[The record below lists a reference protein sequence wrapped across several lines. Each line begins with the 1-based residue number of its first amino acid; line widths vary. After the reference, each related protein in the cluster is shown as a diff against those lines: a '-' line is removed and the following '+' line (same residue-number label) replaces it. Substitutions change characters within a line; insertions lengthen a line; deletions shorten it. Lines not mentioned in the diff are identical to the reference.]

1 MLYALKIATRYLTA
15 SKAQTALL
23 VAGVAV
29 GVFIFIFMSAL
40 IGGLAEFILSRTV
53 GDISHIT
60 IEAEEATPA
69 LLISDSV
76 SNEIAGRGH
85 ILAITEKGGTR
96 TATLADAETWVPL
109 IEAVPGVKAV
119 SPQIT
124 GAGFVMR
131 GAQVEQVVVT
141 GVEAGRESAIL
152 DLEGYM
158 VAGPARLG
166 SGLVVLGQSLAD
178 DLSLRMGQTVRVQSS
193 AGVSMVLTLSGI
205 FETGNGMLDDSSLY
219 VSLSTARTLFA
230 LPQGVT
236 RIEIKLDDLNAAD
249 ATALRIRALTGL
261 DAVSWTDG
269 AAQLMEALNAQA
281 QTGYFLKTFALI
293 TIVIGVASALLLST
307 YRRRPEIGIMRAMG
321 AGRGFVVF
329 VFVTQ
334 GALIG
339 LMGGLTGAGLGYLA
353 LLPFPSRDAFQSG
366 TLPLDITQGSYGL
379 AIVLTVIGA
388 VLASILPARSA
399 ARVDPV
405 TAIGQ

>member
-23 VAGVAV
+23 VTGVAV

-60 IEAEEATPA
+60 IEAETDDPSV
-69 LLISDSV
+69 LISPEGHV
-76 SNEIAGRGH
+76 LVVAERGR
-85 ILAITEKGGTR
+85 TR
-96 TATLADAETWVPL
+96 TATLSEAATWLPL
-109 IEAVPGVKAV
+109 IEGVPGVRVV
-119 SPQIT
+119 SPQIS
-124 GAGFVMR
+124 GAGFVTR
-131 GAQVEQVVVT
+131 GAQVAQVSVT
-141 GVEAGRESAIL
+141 GVESGRESAIL
-152 DLEGYM
+152 DLAGYM
-158 VAGPARLG
+158 VEGDVRLG
-166 SGLVVLGQSLAD
+166 SGLIVLGRDLAD
-178 DLSLRMGQTVRVQSS
+178 DLALSIGQTLRLESS
-193 AGVSMVLTLSGI
+193 NGVTAALTLSGI
-205 FETGNGMLDDSSLY
+205 FKTGNGGMDSARAF
-219 VSLSTARTLFA
+219 VSLSTARTLYA
-230 LPQGVT
+230 MPQGVT

-269 AAQLMEALNAQA
+269 AEQLMEALNAQA

-321 AGRGFVVF
+321 AGRGFVIF

-339 LMGGLTGAGLGYLA
+339 LMGGIMGAALGYLA
-353 LLPFPSRDAFQSG
+353 LLPFPSRDAFEPG
-366 TLPLDITQGSYGL
+366 TLPMDITQGSYGL
-379 AIVLTVIGA
+379 AITLTVIGA
-388 VLASILPARSA
+388 ILASILPARSA

>member
-1 MLYALKIATRYLTA
+1 MLYALKIAARYLTA

-23 VAGVAV
+23 VLGVAV

-60 IEAEEATPA
+60 IEAETADPA
-69 LLISDSV
+69 ILI
-76 SNEIAGRGH
+76 EPQGQ
-85 ILAITEKGGTR
+85 ILAVVERGRVR
-96 TATLADAETWVPL
+96 TASLSDADTWLPL
-109 IEAVPGVKAV
+109 INGVSGVIAV
-119 SPQIT
+119 SPQIN
-124 GAGFVMR
+124 GAGFLTR
-131 GAQVEQVVVT
+131 GAQVSQVSVA
-141 GVEAGRESAIL
+141 GVEPGRESAIL
-152 DLEGYM
+152 NLDGYM
-158 VAGPARLG
+158 VDGVARLG
-166 SGLVVLGQSLAD
+166 AGLVVLGQTLAD
-178 DLSLRMGQTVRVQSS
+178 DLSLSVGQTVRLQSS
-193 AGVSMVLTLSGI
+193 RGVNAVLTVSGI
-205 FETGNGMLDDSSLY
+205 FQTGNGGMDQARAF

-230 LPQGVT
+230 MPQGVT
-236 RIEIKLDDLNAAD
+236 RIEIKLRDLNAAD

-261 DAVSWTDG
+261 DAVPWTDG
-269 AAQLMEALNAQA
+269 AGQLMEALNAQA

-339 LMGGLTGAGLGYLA
+339 MMGGLSGAALGYLA
-353 LLPFPSRDAFQSG
+353 LLPFPTRDAFRAG
-366 TLPLDITQGSYGL
+366 TLPLDITQGSYSL
-379 AIVLTVIGA
+379 AIGLTVIGA
-388 VLASILPARSA
+388 ILASILPARSA

>member
-60 IEAEEATPA
+60 IEAEDADPA
-69 LLISDSV
+69 ILI
-76 SNEIAGRGH
+76 APGGRVLGV
-85 ILAITEKGGTR
+85 IEKGRTR
-96 TATLADAETWVPL
+96 TATLADAETWGPL
-109 IEAVPGVKAV
+109 IAAVPGVIAV
-119 SPQIT
+119 SPQIS
-124 GAGFVMR
+124 GAGFLTR
-131 GAQVEQVVVT
+131 GAQVAQVGVT
-141 GVEAGRESAIL
+141 GVEPGRESAIL
-152 DLEGYM
+152 NLDGYM
-158 VAGPARLG
+158 VEGTARLG
-166 SGLVVLGQSLAD
+166 SGLVVLGQTLAD
-178 DLSLRMGQTVRVQSS
+178 DLSLRLGQTVRLQSS
-193 AGVSMVLTLSGI
+193 AGVASVLTLSGI
-205 FETGNGMLDDSSLY
+205 YKTGNGIRDGSGIY

-236 RIEIKLDDLNAAD
+236 RIEIKLADLNAAD

-261 DAVSWTDG
+261 DAVPWTDG
-269 AAQLMEALNAQA
+269 AEQLMEALNAQA

-321 AGRGFVVF
+321 AGRGFVIF

-353 LLPFPSRDAFQSG
+353 LLPFPTRDAFRSG

-379 AIVLTVIGA
+379 AILLTVIGA
-388 VLASILPARSA
+388 ILASILPARSA

>member
-15 SKAQTALL
+15 NKAQTALL
-23 VAGVAV
+23 ITGVAV

-53 GDISHIT
+53 GDLSHIT
-60 IEAEEATPA
+60 IEAESDDPA
-69 LLISDSV
+69 LLISPEGHALV
-76 SNEIAGRGH
+76 VAQKGR
-85 ILAITEKGGTR
+85 TR
-96 TATLADAETWVPL
+96 TATLAEAATWLPL
-109 IEAVPGVKAV
+109 IEAVPGVRAV

-124 GAGFVMR
+124 GAGFLTR
-131 GAQVEQVVVT
+131 GAQVSQVSVT
-141 GVEAGRESAIL
+141 GVEPGRESAIL
-152 DLEGYM
+152 DLDGYM
-158 VAGPARLG
+158 VEGTARLG
-166 SGLVVLGQSLAD
+166 SGLILLGRDLADELALALGQSL
-178 DLSLRMGQTVRVQSS
+178 RVQS
-193 AGVSMVLTLSGI
+193 ANGVTSVLTLSGV
-205 FETGNGMLDDSSLY
+205 FETGNGALDGSRAF

-230 LPQGVT
+230 MPQGVT

-261 DAVSWTDG
+261 DAAPWTDG
-269 AAQLMEALNAQA
+269 AEQLMEALDAQA

-329 VFVTQ
+329 VFVAQ

-339 LMGGLTGAGLGYLA
+339 LMGGIMGAALGYLA
-353 LLPFPSRDAFQSG
+353 LLPFPSREAFRPG
-366 TLPLDITQGSYGL
+366 TLPMDITQGSYGL
-379 AIVLTVIGA
+379 AVTLTVIGA
-388 VLASILPARSA
+388 VLASILPARAA

>member
-15 SKAQTALL
+15 NTAQTALL
-23 VAGVAV
+23 ITGVAV

-53 GDISHIT
+53 GDLSHVT
-60 IEAEEATPA
+60 IEAENEDPG
-69 LLISDSV
+69 LLITPEGHALV
-76 SNEIAGRGH
+76 VAQKGR
-85 ILAITEKGGTR
+85 IR
-96 TATLADAETWVPL
+96 TATLAEAATWLPL
-109 IEAVPGVKAV
+109 IEAVPGVRAV

-124 GAGFVMR
+124 GAGFLTR
-131 GAQVEQVVVT
+131 GAQVSQVSVT
-141 GVEAGRESAIL
+141 GVEPGRESAIL
-152 DLEGYM
+152 DLDGYM
-158 VAGPARLG
+158 VEGTARLG
-166 SGLVVLGQSLAD
+166 SGLILLGRDLADELALSPGQSL
-178 DLSLRMGQTVRVQSS
+178 RVQS
-193 AGVSMVLTLSGI
+193 ANGVTSVLTLSGV
-205 FETGNGMLDDSSLY
+205 FETGNGALDGARAF
-219 VSLSTARTLFA
+219 VALSTARTLFA
-230 LPQGVT
+230 MPQGVT

-261 DAVSWTDG
+261 DAVPWTDG
-269 AAQLMEALNAQA
+269 AEQLMEALNAQA

-329 VFVTQ
+329 VFVAQ

-339 LMGGLTGAGLGYLA
+339 LMGGIMGAALGYLA
-353 LLPFPSRDAFQSG
+353 LLPFPSRDAFRPG
-366 TLPLDITQGSYGL
+366 TLPMDITQGSYGL
-379 AIVLTVIGA
+379 AITLTVIGA
-388 VLASILPARSA
+388 VLASILPARAA

>member
-23 VAGVAV
+23 VLGVAV

-60 IEAEEATPA
+60 IEAEDADPAILITPEG
-69 LLISDSV
+69 LVLSV
-76 SNEIAGRGH
+76 A
-85 ILAITEKGGTR
+85 EKGTAR
-96 TATLADAETWVPL
+96 TATLAEAATYIPL
-109 IEAVPGVKAV
+109 IKTVPGVIAV

-124 GAGFVMR
+124 GSGFLTR
-131 GAQVEQVVVT
+131 GALVAQVSVT
-141 GVEAGRESAIL
+141 GVEPGLESAIL
-152 DLEGYM
+152 DLDGYR
-158 VAGPARLG
+158 VVGAVRLG
-166 SGLVVLGQSLAD
+166 SGLIVLGQKLAD
-178 DLSLRMGQTVRVQSS
+178 DLSLRLGQTLRLQSS
-193 AGVSMVLTLSGI
+193 AGVSQILTLSGI
-205 FETGNGMLDDSSLY
+205 YETGNGRLDESSIY
-219 VSLSTARTLFA
+219 VSLATARTLFA

-236 RIEIKLDDLNAAD
+236 QIEIKLSDLNAAD
-249 ATALRIRALTGL
+249 ATALRISALTGL

-269 AAQLMEALNAQA
+269 AEQLMEALNAQA
-281 QTGYFLKTFALI
+281 QTGYFLKSFALI

-321 AGRGFVVF
+321 AGRGFVIF

-339 LMGGLTGAGLGYLA
+339 LMGGLAGAGLGYLA
-353 LLPFPSRDAFQSG
+353 LLPFPSRDAFQAG

-379 AIVLTVIGA
+379 AILLTVIGA
-388 VLASILPARSA
+388 ILASILPARSA

>member
-1 MLYALKIATRYLTA
+1 MLYAFKIAGRYLTA
-15 SKAQTALL
+15 NKAQTALL
-23 VAGVAV
+23 VLGVAV

-60 IEAEEATPA
+60 IEAETADPP
-69 LLISDSV
+69 LLISP
-76 SNEIAGRGH
+76 EGH
-85 ILAITEKGGTR
+85 VLVATEQGSAR
-96 TATLADAETWVPL
+96 TATLADAATWLPL
-109 IEAVPGVKAV
+109 IEAVAGVRAV

-124 GAGFVMR
+124 GAGFLSR
-131 GAQVEQVVVT
+131 SAQVSQVSVT
-141 GVEAGRESAIL
+141 GVEPGRESAIL
-152 DLEGYM
+152 DLEGYIIE
-158 VAGPARLG
+158 GTARLG
-166 SGLVVLGQSLAD
+166 SGVLVLGRKLAD
-178 DLSLRMGQTVRVQSS
+178 DLALSLGQTLRLQSS
-193 AGVSMVLTLSGI
+193 GGVTAVLTLAGI
-205 FETGNGMLDDSSLY
+205 YETGDGRMDGGRVF

-230 LPQGVT
+230 MPQGVT

-261 DAVSWTDG
+261 DAVPWTDG

-339 LMGGLTGAGLGYLA
+339 LMGGVSGAVLGYLA
-353 LLPFPSRDAFQSG
+353 LLPFPSREAFRAG
-366 TLPLDITQGSYGL
+366 TLPMDITQGSYGL
-379 AIVLTVIGA
+379 AITLTVIGA
-388 VLASILPARSA
+388 ILASILPARSA

>member
-23 VAGVAV
+23 VTGVAV

-60 IEAEEATPA
+60 IEAETDDPSV
-69 LLISDSV
+69 LISPEGHV
-76 SNEIAGRGH
+76 LVVAERGR
-85 ILAITEKGGTR
+85 TR
-96 TATLADAETWVPL
+96 TATLSEAATWLPL
-109 IEAVPGVKAV
+109 IEAIPGVRAV
-119 SPQIT
+119 SPQIS
-124 GAGFVMR
+124 GAGFVTR
-131 GAQVEQVVVT
+131 GAQVAQVSVT
-141 GVEAGRESAIL
+141 GVEPGRESAIL
-152 DLEGYM
+152 DLAGYM
-158 VAGPARLG
+158 VEGDVRLG
-166 SGLVVLGQSLAD
+166 SGLIVLGRDLAD
-178 DLSLRMGQTVRVQSS
+178 DLALSIGQTLRLQS
-193 AGVSMVLTLSGI
+193 ANGVTAALTLSGI
-205 FETGNGMLDDSSLY
+205 FKTGNGSMDSARAF
-219 VSLSTARTLFA
+219 VSLATARTLYA
-230 LPQGVT
+230 MPQGVT
-236 RIEIKLDDLNAAD
+236 RIEIKLNDLNAAD

-261 DAVSWTDG
+261 DAVPWTDG
-269 AAQLMEALNAQA
+269 AEQLMEALNAQA

-321 AGRGFVVF
+321 AGRGFVIF

-339 LMGGLTGAGLGYLA
+339 LMGGIMGAALGYLA
-353 LLPFPSRDAFQSG
+353 LLPFPSRDAFEPG
-366 TLPLDITQGSYGL
+366 TLPMDITQGSYGL
-379 AIVLTVIGA
+379 AITLTVIGA
-388 VLASILPARSA
+388 ILASILPARSA

>member
-15 SKAQTALL
+15 SKSQTALL

-60 IEAEEATPA
+60 IKAEDADPA
-69 LLISDSV
+69 ILIV
-76 SNEIAGRGH
+76 PKGH
-85 ILAITEKGGTR
+85 ILAVAESGGAR

-109 IEAVPGVKAV
+109 IEAVPGVIAV

-124 GAGFVMR
+124 GAGFLTR
-131 GAQVEQVVVT
+131 GAQVAQVGVT
-141 GVEAGRESAIL
+141 GVEPGRESAIL
-152 DLEGYM
+152 DLDGYM
-158 VAGPARLG
+158 VEGSARLG
-166 SGLVVLGQSLAD
+166 SGLVVLGHKLAD
-178 DLSLRMGQTVRVQSS
+178 DLSLRLGQTVRLQTS
-193 AGVSMVLTLSGI
+193 AGVASVLTISGI
-205 FETGNGMLDDSSLY
+205 FKTGNGMLDDSSTY
-219 VSLSTARTLFA
+219 VSLPVARTLFA
-230 LPQGVT
+230 LPQAVT
-236 RIEIKLDDLNAAD
+236 RIEIKLGDLNAAD
-249 ATALRIRALTGL
+249 ATALRIAALTGL
-261 DAVSWTDG
+261 DAVPWTDG
-269 AAQLMEALNAQA
+269 AEQLMEALDAQA

-321 AGRGFVVF
+321 AGRGFVIF
-329 VFVTQ
+329 VFVAQ

-353 LLPFPSRDAFQSG
+353 LLPFPPREAFKSG

-379 AIVLTVIGA
+379 AITLTVIGA
-388 VLASILPARSA
+388 ILASILPARSA

>member
-1 MLYALKIATRYLTA
+1 MLYAVKIATRYLTA
-15 SKAQTALL
+15 NKAQTGLL
-23 VAGVAV
+23 VSGVAV

-40 IGGLAEFILSRTV
+40 IGGLAEFIVSRTV

-60 IEAEEATPA
+60 IEAETEDPA
-69 LLISDSV
+69 VLISPEGIV
-76 SNEIAGRGH
+76 LAVTERGQ
-85 ILAITEKGGTR
+85 AR
-96 TATLADAETWVPL
+96 TATLSDAATWLPL
-109 IEAVPGVKAV
+109 IQAVPGVKAV

-124 GAGFVMR
+124 GAGVVTR
-131 GAQVEQVVVT
+131 GAQVAQITIT
-141 GVEAGRESAIL
+141 GVEPGRESAIF
-152 DLEGYM
+152 DLSGYM
-158 VAGPARLG
+158 IEGPAHLG
-166 SGLVVLGQSLAD
+166 AGQIILGIDLIEDLGLSI
-178 DLSLRMGQTVRVQSS
+178 GQTLRLES
-193 AGVSMVLTLSGI
+193 ANGATATLTLSGV
-205 FETGNGMLDDSSLY
+205 FRTGNGAMDGARAF
-219 VSLSTARTLFA
+219 VSLPVARTLFA

-236 RIEIKLDDLNAAD
+236 RIEIKLDDLNAAE
-249 ATALRIRALTGL
+249 ALARQIHALTGL
-261 DAVSWTDG
+261 NAVPWTDG

-321 AGRGFVVF
+321 AKRGFVVL

-339 LMGGLTGAGLGYLA
+339 VMGGVSGAALGYLA
-353 LLPFPSRDAFQSG
+353 LLPFPTREAFQAG
-366 TLPLDITQGSYGL
+366 TLPLDITQGSYAI

-388 VLASILPARSA
+388 ILASILPARAA

>member
-23 VAGVAV
+23 VTGVAV

-60 IEAEEATPA
+60 IEAETDDPSV
-69 LLISDSV
+69 LISP
-76 SNEIAGRGH
+76 EGH
-85 ILAITEKGGTR
+85 VLVVAERVRTR
-96 TATLADAETWVPL
+96 TATLSEAATWLPQ
-109 IEAVPGVKAV
+109 IEGVPGVRAV
-119 SPQIT
+119 SPQIS
-124 GAGFVMR
+124 GAGFVTR
-131 GAQVEQVVVT
+131 GAQVAQVSVT
-141 GVEAGRESAIL
+141 GVEPGRESAIL
-152 DLEGYM
+152 DLAGYM
-158 VAGPARLG
+158 VEGDVRLG
-166 SGLVVLGQSLAD
+166 SGLIVLGRDLAD
-178 DLSLRMGQTVRVQSS
+178 DLALSIGRTLRLESS
-193 AGVSMVLTLSGI
+193 NGVTAALTLSGI
-205 FETGNGMLDDSSLY
+205 FKTGNGSMDSARAF
-219 VSLSTARTLFA
+219 VSLSTARTLYA
-230 LPQGVT
+230 MPQGVT

-261 DAVSWTDG
+261 DAVPWTDG
-269 AAQLMEALNAQA
+269 AEQLMEALNAQA

-321 AGRGFVVF
+321 AGRGFVIF

-339 LMGGLTGAGLGYLA
+339 LMGGIMGAALGYLA
-353 LLPFPSRDAFQSG
+353 LLPFPSRDAFEPG
-366 TLPLDITQGSYGL
+366 TLPMDITQGSYGL
-379 AIVLTVIGA
+379 AITLTVIGA
-388 VLASILPARSA
+388 ILASILPARSA